1 MSTKVLQCH
10 TCGQDVSC
18 SLDVEKVTCSAC
30 IAEEWSKYSSGYIP
44 TSHKRKGYPR
54 GWKFKKLFVSLDG
67 KVYHSGVEQPHLK
80 GTLEPTHTEVKP
92 KKTKAQKQQE
102 KLELMAQLGKLKKEL
117 KKETRK
123 TYAKKLE
130 SKIKKLQKKIK

>member
-1 MSTKVLQCH
+1 M
-10 TCGQDVSC
+10 
-18 SLDVEKVTCSAC
+18 
-30 IAEEWSKYSSGYIP
+30 
-44 TSHKRKGYPR
+44 
-54 GWKFKKLFVSLDG
+54 DG

-80 GTLEPTHTEVKP
+80 GTLDPTPIEVKP

-102 KLELMAQLGKLKKEL
+102 KLELMAQLGKLKKDL

-130 SKIKKLQKKIK
+130 SKIKRLQKKVK